1 MLFAFTFASSFALV
15 ELGEQVCAFACR
27 GRFDLGHARHI
38 LLLFGEKVALELLEL
53 ARLLV
58 DFEEPKLVSLT
69 AIFVSKRLVFGVQLA
84 NLALQLLQ
92 LDHELRQLVCI
103 ATATATATTTTGVYD
118 TGGETQK

>member
-1 MLFAFTFASSFALV
+1 MALV
-15 ELGEQVCAFACR
+15 E
-27 GRFDLGHARHI
+27 
-38 LLLFGEKVALELLEL
+38 
-53 ARLLV
+53 
-58 DFEEPKLVSLT
+58 LVSLT

-118 TGGETQK
+118 TKVALIVVRQRAVVGTRRACARCGEIGRAAAVVVVLMMMMASRSRSSG